1 MNSKSSTQK
10 ISAWISAARLQ
21 FYPMTFI
28 AYSLGAVIAYRN
40 LELFNSKVYLLGYLV
55 IFLIELLTVLS
66 NEYYDYKTDEAN
78 KNFGV
83 FTGGSRVLVEQ
94 KLSFK
99 EIKSG
104 MLIVF
109 ILLLVSS
116 ILLLSASVPLLK
128 AVFLILIGIVL
139 GVGYTAPPL
148 QFSYKSLG
156 ELDVAITHSPYVI
169 LCGYLFQGGGTFDPL
184 PWIFSLPL
192 FLAVFAAITLAGI
205 PDYDADKA
213 ASKKSLAVT
222 FGIQNAALLAI
233 ALVVFAA
240 STNVL
245 LKDYKT
251 LNNTVQTL
259 LLGSVFHGVVLI
271 LRIRKFVLEGDYY
284 TKIDKILLLA
294 LSYIPWYGIIP
305 IVYFLMG

>member
-78 KNFGV
+78 KNFGI
-83 FTGGSRVLVEQ
+83 FTGGSRVLVEE

-116 ILLLSASVPLLK
+116 ILLLSTSVPLLK

-148 QFSYKSLG
+148 KFSYKSLG

-240 STNVL
+240 ATNVL

-251 LNNTVQTL
+251 LNYTVQTL

-294 LSYIPWYGIIP
+294 LSYIPWYGVIP